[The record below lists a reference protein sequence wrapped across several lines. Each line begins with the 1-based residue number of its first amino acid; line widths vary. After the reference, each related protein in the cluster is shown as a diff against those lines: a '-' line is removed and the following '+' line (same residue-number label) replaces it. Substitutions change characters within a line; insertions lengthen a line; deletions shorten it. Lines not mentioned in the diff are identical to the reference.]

1 MPLRSQLFADDAKL
15 EACLTNNAAHLV
27 PGAQG
32 EHVGKV
38 QTALFLVDG
47 LSVDPAEL
55 NAELY
60 GKSTA
65 AAVLAYKKKRK
76 IINQSYQTHGGRHRR
91 QDDDRFAR
99 RGCSLAEERQLADF
113 PLEPQRRSFV

>member
-1 MPLRSQLFADDAKL
+1 MPLRSQLFAGDARL
-15 EACLTNNAAHLV
+15 EACLTNNAAHLL

-32 EHVGKV
+32 DHVGKV

-47 LSVDPAEL
+47 ISVDAAEL

-76 IINQSYQTHGGRHRR
+76 IINQSYQTTE
-91 QDDDRFAR
+91 DDIVGKMTIA
-99 RGCSLAEERQLADF
+99 SLDEDVIREESQLTDF
-113 PLEPQRRSFV
+113 PLAPQRRSFV